1 MLHSRQ
7 LFRNGWKGQSNKD
20 KPYNDIKNKKQSRQ
34 DTNNMIA
41 DIKYQLQKKRRE
53 LYLSRHIVRKGN
65 DGRRKL
71 EINRTNIFCLQKA
84 DGVILSDDL
93 LFSQDTHF
101 GGTDNDL
108 VSMTETRVFTM
119 KKFVPIGM
127 TVNKKLTCH
136 VNMIGTNAEMFTR
149 AAVSE

>member
-71 EINRTNIFCLQKA
+71 EINH
-84 DGVILSDDL
+84 
-93 LFSQDTHF
+93 THF